1 MPEEDLATVPE
12 AEAPPSPPTE
22 EGGAD
27 VPVVEE

>member
-12 AEAPPSPPTE
+12 AEAPPPAPTE
-22 EGGAD
+22 KGGAE